1 MSDSPDPR
9 LAGTSLEPS
18 PSPLPSPLPIP
29 ARYGRADL
37 DDENEGEGHVHHSPA
52 FDYHE
57 ERRLHLKDEIW
68 LSHNLPRLPPST
80 VSEAGSSSTTSKG
93 DPGLGHSLKSRLG
106 MTPGQMINDIET
118 SPLART
124 SAVPPS
130 PGSGAG
136 PGQVD
141 LGSRGGNLE
150 RGGQGMSMRASSP
163 SGEDKEEHEDEFNA
177 QFQQQAQFQPPHQ
190 RQSSM
195 LSPSGPEDGDLDPAP
210 SIIHRQERD
219 KQERLDLE
227 EEAREREMDSALL
240 NALNMGDGGE
250 TSAAAAAAGAGGG
263 RGGATEPALPQASAQ
278 TQPGPSELEEG

>member
-9 LAGTSLEPS
+9 LNGTSLE

-29 ARYGRADL
+29 ARYGRDDL
-37 DDENEGEGHVHHSPA
+37 EDTDGEHVHHSPA

-93 DPGLGHSLKSRLG
+93 GELGHSFKSRLG
-106 MTPGQMINDIET
+106 MTPGQIMSDIET

-130 PGSGAG
+130 PG
-136 PGQVD
+136 QID

-150 RGGQGMSMRASSP
+150 RGGQGMSMRSASP
-163 SGEDKEEHEDEFNA
+163 SGADNEEHEDELNPRFRQEA
-177 QFQQQAQFQPPHQ
+177 QIHSAQP
-190 RQSSM
+190 QSSM

-219 KQERLDLE
+219 QQERLDLE
-227 EEAREREMDSALL
+227 EEARERQMDSALL
-240 NALNMGDGGE
+240 GALNMGGGE
-250 TSAAAAAAGAGGG
+250 AKAGGSS
-263 RGGATEPALPQASAQ
+263 EPALPQATAQ
-278 TQPGPSELEEG
+278 TQPGVVRGWKSVERV